1 MALPEFALVL
11 ADSTAYGWLEGSTFG
26 GTELVHREAVA
37 GAEQRSA
44 LVAAVVCGGSLIKK
58 GLAGPCAVD
67 VLMKDWVLQGGA
79 TAFAG
84 EQELEVGVVPAASSV
99 PGREYE
105 GLKTARSGFGVE
117 ETNTTILAVV
127 GNAYGAKAKP
137 LHFVQAEAARAMDA
151 VLHATIKD
159 LVARR
164 AARQER
170 DMTAEPRSAGAE
182 QRSAQWLPVI
192 ICAGW
197 NCQEKEVLAEAYV
210 AAKLSKC
217 LQWREFVQTL
227 SAHATCRLPWQKI
240 APYLSLAPARL
251 VQTNSEDHT
260 KAKENMTEFAA
271 FLVRSF
277 ADDAVCRSEICQL
290 GGAVLLQ
297 KYLRIARASH
307 RADMWRYIHLFKH
320 GGFYLDI
327 KMCLLRPLEQ
337 TLADIYRQGDEWWR
351 RRGSAARSRRRQRR
365 QRTRPRQGS
374 AARSRRC
381 WTGRWKNSRT
391 WS

>member
-1 MALPEFALVL
+1 
-11 ADSTAYGWLEGSTFG
+11 
-26 GTELVHREAVA
+26 
-37 GAEQRSA
+37 
-44 LVAAVVCGGSLIKK
+44 VVCGGSLIKK

-67 VLMKDWVLQGGA
+67 VLMKEWVLPGGA
-79 TAFAG
+79 TAFVE

-99 PGREYE
+99 PGREYDA
-105 GLKTARSGFGVE
+105 LKTARAGFGVE

-182 QRSAQWLPVI
+182 QRSAQWPVI

>member
-117 ETNTTILAVV
+117 ETNTTILAAV
-127 GNAYGAKAKP
+127 GNAYGAKARP
-137 LHFVQAEAARAMDA
+137 LDFVRAEAARAMDA
-151 VLHATIKD
+151 VVRATIQD

-164 AARQER
+164 VARQQPAI
-170 DMTAEPRSAGAE
+170 TAEPRSAGAE

-197 NCQEKEVLAEAYV
+197 NCGEKEVGCQAIAVQFNTAAAAEGHTGRLLPSRTAQR
-210 AAKLSKC
+210 L
-217 LQWREFVQTL
+217 WRFD
-227 SAHATCRLPWQKI
+227 
-240 APYLSLAPARL
+240 
-251 VQTNSEDHT
+251 TN
-260 KAKENMTEFAA
+260 
-271 FLVRSF
+271 
-277 ADDAVCRSEICQL
+277 
-290 GGAVLLQ
+290 
-297 KYLRIARASH
+297 
-307 RADMWRYIHLFKH
+307 
-320 GGFYLDI
+320 
-327 KMCLLRPLEQ
+327 P
-337 TLADIYRQGDEWWR
+337 
-351 RRGSAARSRRRQRR
+351 GSAAANYGGRRKRLTATQAASDSLEGRSRRAVLRRWGASRKERCEQSSAQPHQHGSRYPRRSAQWHQR
-365 QRTRPRQGS
+365 GS
-374 AARSRRC
+374 RAALSGCNRAQKVSLAKKTLPC
-381 WTGRWKNSRT
+381 QLDAAALAWTACRAAGKHGWEVGEWAWRLEAWVGKGGQSKIV
-391 WS
+391 